1 MRKQNNAIKTTKR
14 ALTLLLSAAVM
25 GSVAFAKEVKI
36 GVVLPM
42 SGPIGGFGQSA
53 NKGVVLAH
61 ELQPT
66 LKNGDTL
73 KVILYDNKSDKI
85 ESANAMQKL
94 VSSDKVSAVI
104 GALTSTNTMAITK
117 IAGQNKTPLVAP
129 VATNIL
135 VTKNRKY
142 ANRVCF
148 SDAFQGQVAA
158 SYIKN
163 DLKKTNV
170 VLITDVKQDYSIGIS
185 KVFKRAFKKMGG
197 KVLKQVRITSGNTD
211 FKAAISSIKSLKPE
225 LIFFPIY
232 SAEAALIA
240 KQAKQLGLNVPFVGT
255 DGMTADKVFFETGGD
270 AVEGFYNTDLFS
282 ADAPKT
288 TDASKVFEKA
298 YLKKYGEGVHPFAAL
313 SADAYN
319 LIVSAMNQCSNSTDG
334 SCINE
339 KIKSTKGFAGVSG
352 VISIE
357 PNGDASRSAVINQ
370 VKNGKLVYKSTVNP

>member
-1 MRKQNNAIKTTKR
+1 MGIKAKLLFG
-14 ALTLLLSAAVM
+14 ALSIVALNS
-25 GSVAFAKEVKI
+25 SVLAKEVKI
-36 GVVLPM
+36 GVVMPM

-53 NKGVVLAH
+53 NKGIELAH
-61 ELQPT
+61 ELTPK
-66 LKNGDTL
+66 LKNGDTI
-73 KVILYDNKSDKI
+73 KVVLLDNKSDKI

-94 VSSDKVSAVI
+94 VSSDKVDAAV

-117 IAGQNKTPLVAP
+117 IAGAGKVPLVAP

-135 VTKNRKY
+135 VTKNREF

-158 SYIKN
+158 NFIKN
-163 DLKKTNV
+163 ELGKKKV

-185 KVFKRAFKKMGG
+185 KVFKKYFKSIGG
-197 KVLKQVRITSGNTD
+197 TVVKQVMMNSGDTD
-211 FKAAISSIKSLKPE
+211 FKAMISSIKAMKPE
-225 LIFFPIY
+225 LVFYPIY

-270 AVEGFYNTDLFS
+270 AIEGFYNTDLYS
-282 ADAPKT
+282 PEAPKT

-298 YLKKYGEGVHPFAAL
+298 YKKKYNEDVHPFAAL
-313 SADAYN
+313 SADAYGV
-319 LIVSAMNQCSNSTDG
+319 IVHAMNQCKDPSDG
-334 SCINE
+334 ACINE
-339 KIKSTKGFAGVSG
+339 KIKSTTNFPGVSG

-357 PNGDASRSAVINQ
+357 SNGDATRSAVINQ
-370 VKNGKLVYKSTVNP
+370 IVDGKQVYKTTVNP

>member
-1 MRKQNNAIKTTKR
+1 MKR
-14 ALTLLLSAAVM
+14 LFTVALSILAVCVV
-25 GSVAFAKEVKI
+25 SYAKEVKI

-61 ELQPT
+61 ELQPK
-66 LKNGDTL
+66 LKNGDTI
-73 KVILYDNKSDKI
+73 KVILLDNKSDKI
-85 ESANAMQKL
+85 ESANSMQKL
-94 VSSDKVSAVI
+94 VSSDSVAAVI

-117 IAGQNKTPLVAP
+117 IAGQNRTPLVAP

-148 SDAFQGQVAA
+148 SDAFQGEVAA
-158 SYIKN
+158 NFIKN
-163 DLKKTNV
+163 ELKKTNV

-185 KVFKRAFKKMGG
+185 KVFKRKFKKLGG
-197 KVLKQVRITSGNTD
+197 KVLKQVKVTSGNTD
-211 FKAAISSIKSLKPE
+211 FKAAISSIKSLNPE
-225 LIFFPIY
+225 LVFFPIY

-298 YLKKYGEGVHPFAAL
+298 YMKKYNESVHPFAAL

-319 LIVSAMNQCSNSTDG
+319 MIVNAMNQCSDPSDG
-334 SCINE
+334 VCIND

-352 VISIE
+352 VITIE
-357 PNGDASRSAVINQ
+357 ENGDATRSAVINQ
-370 VKNGKLVYKSTVNP
+370 VKDGKLIYKTTVNP